1 LSFISPIDK
10 ILVENNEKFVKA
22 EVVQMLEEKRSASG
36 AIKRRRHT
44 EEMYAATKKTTPL
57 NGSGNHEL

>member
-1 LSFISPIDK
+1 
-10 ILVENNEKFVKA
+10 
-22 EVVQMLEEKRSASG
+22 MLEEKRSASG

-44 EEMYAATKKTTPL
+44 EEMHAATKKTTPL